1 MTISSRHYRELY
13 ELIAS
18 TDSAKEAELLLK
30 DLATPQEIEDFAE
43 RWQIIQQLHK
53 GIPQRQIAD
62 ALGVSISKVTRG
74 SNTLQWGSG
83 GFLHFLKKAKKSK

>member
-62 ALGVSISKVTRG
+62 SLGVSISKVTRG

-83 GFLHFLKKAKKSK
+83 GFLHFLSKAKKSK